1 MLWHIRR
8 YAVAYPKNNGID
20 LELTIASVRELIAN
34 CVHGKIARQAV
45 PPLCGRTDEGI
56 RFRRH
61 RDSAGSRFI
70 ALAHAIIAAER
81 GLVAF
86 VITNR
91 VKLLR
96 SMSTRYQKDNRRKSI
111 PQLPART
118 LSLSLSLSLSASRRA
133 SSRKVLIVHRSR
145 HGRLHLNKKGSN
157 GANPS
162 LSSFPTVPLSLFLSF
177 TLLLMGPVVSLAIF
191 VGPLSG

>member
-1 MLWHIRR
+1 
-8 YAVAYPKNNGID
+8 VAYPKNNGID
-20 LELTIASVRELIAN
+20 LELTIASVRKLIAN

-118 LSLSLSLSLSASRRA
+118 LSLSLSLSLSLLPVERLLGRYLSYTALDMAGYILIRRA
-133 SSRKVLIVHRSR
+133 ATARIHR
-145 HGRLHLNKKGSN
+145 
-157 GANPS
+157 
-162 LSSFPTVPLSLFLSF
+162 FPLFLPFLFLSF
-177 TLLLMGPVVSLAIF
+177 SLS
-191 VGPLSG
+191 LCY

>member
-1 MLWHIRR
+1 MGPVKSYYHVGIWYISRMLWHIRR

-118 LSLSLSLSLSASRRA
+118 LSLSLSLSLSLCFP
-133 SSRKVLIVHRSR
+133 SSVFSEGTYR
-145 HGRLHLNKKGSN
+145 
-157 GANPS
+157 
-162 LSSFPTVPLSLFLSF
+162 TPLS
-177 TLLLMGPVVSLAIF
+177 TWPVTS
-191 VGPLSG
+191 